1 MNGRSSLHLF
11 LQCEETLAKG
21 IKNKKNSHRLE
32 KIDKFAVFNVNSYI
46 KMMDM
51 KKAIIAVLFLLATVP
66 AFAQNYAARDYG
78 FRLGLTA
85 HPTFGW
91 LKVEDG
97 EGKGNGLSLGFS
109 YGLLADFNF
118 AENYSFST
126 GLTIT
131 TINGKSTEFNPR
143 LYHEGN
149 NATPTAYDLKYK
161 MQYLALP
168 FTVKMRTD
176 KVGDV
181 SWYGQF
187 GLSNDF
193 NISARQDV
201 ELAGRAFKSNVNI
214 KDYTKFYRAGL
225 ILGAGGEFDL
235 DNRSSITAGLTYNN
249 GFTNIVKKQDRSVR
263 SHYVGLNI
271 GIFF

>member
-1 MNGRSSLHLF
+1 
-11 LQCEETLAKG
+11 
-21 IKNKKNSHRLE
+21 
-32 KIDKFAVFNVNSYI
+32 
-46 KMMDM
+46 MMDM

-91 LKVEDG
+91 LKPEEG
-97 EGKGNGLSLGFS
+97 GKGNGLSLGFS
-109 YGLLADFNF
+109 YGLLADFDF
-118 AENYSFST
+118 AENYSFAT

-143 LYHEGN
+143 LYHDPN
-149 NATPTAYDLKYK
+149 ISALTAYDLKYK
-161 MQYLALP
+161 LQYLELP
-168 FTVKMRTD
+168 FTVKMRTS
-176 KVGDV
+176 KVGNV

-193 NISARQDV
+193 NIGARQDV
-201 ELAGRAFKSNVNI
+201 ELDGRELENNKNI

-225 ILGAGGEFDL
+225 ILGAGGEFDMN
-235 DNRSSITAGLTYNN
+235 NRSSITVGLTYNN

-263 SHYVGLNI
+263 SHYVGLNL
-271 GIFF
+271 GVFF